1 MEPGRPGQRLE
12 AEFQFLGLGHRGRGL
27 GQKRIPL
34 HLSVKFGSG
43 AECPQRG
50 GGWGVGDTSIG
61 PELGIFI

>member
-27 GQKRIPL
+27 GQKRISV
-34 HLSVKFGSG
+34 HLSVKFGLG

-50 GGWGVGDTSIG
+50 WVGSRGAAAQRIDTK
-61 PELGIFI
+61 